1 MFRKNTYITK
11 GINEELNPVIITKL
25 WEKVQ
30 SANNRELDYLQ
41 VFNLRNIGEPNRP
54 SVEVKWKQEVPEHH
68 ETFIIE
74 GVNTDVDRVWIICTA
89 EGTDDEYSTMLLP
102 EEY

>member
-11 GINEELNPVIITKL
+11 GINEELNPVIIMKL

-41 VFNLRNIGEPNRP
+41 VFNLRNIGEPNRL
-54 SVEVKWKQEVPEHH
+54 SVEVKWKQEVPKHH

-89 EGTDDEYSTMLLP
+89 ESTDDEYSTMLLP